1 MVRLSAEACAFAPFA
16 TRSAPPC
23 RLRAE
28 RADSMPRARAARRPR
43 RARPT
48 RVHALLDRASRFVLF
63 AAARDRVAPAR
74 RHMVPARAGA
84 ALAHGVRR

>member
-1 MVRLSAEACAFAPFA
+1 
-16 TRSAPPC
+16 
-23 RLRAE
+23 
-28 RADSMPRARAARRPR
+28 
-43 RARPT
+43 
-48 RVHALLDRASRFVLF
+48 LLDRASRFVLF